1 MAGRE
6 KGRCGAG
13 RFGWGGSLG
22 RGARRSALL
31 RGVGHSGGR
40 IGRRG
45 RVRRT
50 GLSLHADR
58 RGGFGGPPDQSPPPG
73 IGTAPPCRHAGTRG
87 GDATRRALAVPL
99 WSSNPA
105 FAGVR
110 IRRGPRGTS
119 RAAGG
124 SVRDAERSGA
134 LGRGLAGPT
143 LERSPPVPLRTER
156 SEVRRV
162 RRRSRLTPPP
172 PKPGGIRGLGAGGG
186 PPPPWGDKRRLLRG
200 FRRVA
205 GASAPGRRHGCL
217 VAAWRG
223 VGPQCQYRR
232 RPGPGPTRRG
242 GTRQHR
248 SGATSTPR
256 GARPRKTPAGT
267 AGEARR
273 PWRRAAKP
281 HRRPDASAGRPAGDA
296 SAPAAT

>member
-99 WSSNPA
+99 WSGNPA

-134 LGRGLAGPT
+134 VGIGLAGPA
-143 LERSPPVPLRTER
+143 LERSPPVPLLLRKAPPGGGR
-156 SEVRRV
+156 AVGGMGSCGAQ
-162 RRRSRLTPPP
+162 RSRSPTTPPP
-172 PKPGGIRGLGAGGG
+172 PRRGRSPQPTHRLRSGGGVNGGERGALPPRASKQSEPIEGSRGGGGIHIHH
-186 PPPPWGDKRRLLRG
+186 PSPIT
-200 FRRVA
+200 
-205 GASAPGRRHGCL
+205 PGHSTIHH
-217 VAAWRG
+217 A
-223 VGPQCQYRR
+223 
-232 RPGPGPTRRG
+232 
-242 GTRQHR
+242 R
-248 SGATSTPR
+248 SNIIHHAVS
-256 GARPRKTPAGT
+256 
-267 AGEARR
+267 
-273 PWRRAAKP
+273 
-281 HRRPDASAGRPAGDA
+281 S
-296 SAPAAT
+296 